1 MNRENIVESRPRSSR
16 LPRKRGR
23 TDARARAFGRVR
35 AGSAALAARRAAR
48 RVPDTRSAPP
58 RSGKETPLRRR
69 SGPRSAA
76 LGFSIHPDKTHR
88 RTLGSRFATSAV
100 PCAGR
105 RAESAV
111 RAITYLIRGARDRA
125 HGLSVGA
132 RERGAPGHLE
142 AAAEEAGGA
151 TGGRASR
158 LARDGRGGD
167 GGDNR
172 LARHRAGSMNG
183 ARCSGRKVR
192 LLRSRRSAALDSG
205 CARAMRA
212 SLWPDRAFADARG
225 WRKIRRFVRFCV
237 PLACTIRGW
246 KKRRR
251 ETRDSVSRRTLIVRA
266 SPGFPMEPRNA
277 RCFYARDLD
286 FVSIRFARIIGPSS
300 SAETPDLVVE
310 S

>member
-1 MNRENIVESRPRSSR
+1 MRRRTRRDTFPIRVLRRR
-16 LPRKRGR
+16 DQKKRRHRGV
-23 TDARARAFGRVR
+23 GRVR
-35 AGSAALAARRAAR
+35 AR
-48 RVPDTRSAPP
+48 
-58 RSGKETPLRRR
+58 
-69 SGPRSAA
+69 PRSAF
-76 LGFSIHPDKTHR
+76 LSIQIEYTTPPDP
-88 RTLGSRFATSAV
+88 GVSIPVIYV
-100 PCAGR
+100 PCAGD
-105 RAESAV
+105 RAGSAV
-111 RAITYLIRGARDRA
+111 RAMTYLIRGARDRA